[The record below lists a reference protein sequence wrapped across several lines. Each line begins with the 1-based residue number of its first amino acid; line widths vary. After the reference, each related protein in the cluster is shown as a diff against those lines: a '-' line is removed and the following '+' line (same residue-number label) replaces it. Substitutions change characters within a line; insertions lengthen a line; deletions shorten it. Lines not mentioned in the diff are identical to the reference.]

1 MNANLD
7 AYWMPFTA
15 NRQFKNNPRML
26 ASAEG
31 MYYVTPDGRR
41 VLDATSGLWCCNA
54 GHGRKEIAGAIAR
67 QAAEMDYAPSYQM
80 GHPLAFELAERLA
93 ELTPGDLNHVFF
105 TNSGSE
111 AIDTAMKLAFA
122 YHHSRGE
129 ARGLFVGREKGYHGT
144 GFGGMSVGGMPNNKK
159 QFGKGVPAVHLPHTM
174 RPDMRF
180 SRGLPDQGAE
190 LADALD
196 SIVAEHGAENI
207 AAVVVEPV
215 PGSAGVI
222 IPPRNYLRRLRDNC
236 DKHGLLLIFDEV
248 ITGFGRLGS
257 TFAGYEF
264 DVVPDIMTIAK
275 GVTNGAVPMGAAIAS
290 GQIHDSIVSGP
301 DQIELFHGYT
311 YSGHPLAAAAA
322 MATLDVY
329 RDEAVFDNVRS
340 LRDTFED
347 CAHELTNCR
356 NVIDI
361 RNYGFMAAVE
371 LAPDAEAPGRRGMEV
386 LNKCFFD
393 EDLMVRMSADIIA
406 IAPPLVINEEQIRHV
421 FKTLGN
427 VINTV
432 D

>member
-1 MNANLD
+1 MEAKLD

-15 NRQFKNNPRML
+15 NRQFKANPRML
-26 ASAEG
+26 ESAEG

-54 GHGRKEIAGAIAR
+54 GHGRKEITDAIAR

-80 GHPLAFELAERLA
+80 GHPIAFELAERLA
-93 ELTPGDLNHVFF
+93 TLTPGNLNRVFF

-111 AIDTAMKLAFA
+111 SVDTAMKLALA

-129 ARGLFVGREKGYHGT
+129 TRELFVGRDKGYHGT

-159 QFGKGVPAVHLPHTM
+159 QFGPGIPAVHLPHTM
-174 RPDMRF
+174 LPEMRF
-180 SRGLPDQGAE
+180 SRGMPEQGAE

-196 SIVAEHGAENI
+196 DIVAEHGADNI
-207 AAVVVEPV
+207 AGVVVEPV

-222 IPPRNYLRRLRDNC
+222 IPPKGYLRRLRNLC

-257 TFAGYEF
+257 AFAGYEF

-290 GQIHDSIVSGP
+290 DDIYESVISGP

-311 YSGHPLAAAAA
+311 YSGHPLAVAAA

-329 RDEAVFDNVRS
+329 RDENVFDNVKS
-340 LRDTFED
+340 LRDTFET
-347 CAHELTNCR
+347 CAHELANCR
-356 NVIDI
+356 HVIDI

-371 LAPDAEAPGRRGMEV
+371 LRSDPEAPGRRGLEV
-386 LNKCFFD
+386 LNRCFFD
-393 EDLMVRMSADIIA
+393 AELMVRMSADIIA
-406 IAPPLVINEEQIRHV
+406 IAPPLVINEEQIQHV
-421 FKTLGN
+421 FKTLGT
-427 VINTV
+427 VINSTN
-432 D
+432 